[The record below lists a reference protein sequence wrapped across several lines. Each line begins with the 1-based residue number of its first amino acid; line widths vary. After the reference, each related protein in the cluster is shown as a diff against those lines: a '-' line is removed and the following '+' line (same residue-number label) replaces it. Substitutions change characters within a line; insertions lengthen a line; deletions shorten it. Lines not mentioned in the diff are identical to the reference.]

1 MGKGGD
7 PKSLLTGRNKLFLA
21 GASYTKFQ
29 CVLTFPIS
37 LTNVMSLGMPHP
49 NVVLG
54 ISIMFRL
61 LRSVHFYL
69 C

>member
-1 MGKGGD
+1 MFRKVIGGARVGT
-7 PKSLLTGRNKLFLA
+7 PSLSNWKNKLFLA

-49 NVVLG
+49 NLFLVFPLCLG
-54 ISIMFRL
+54 
-61 LRSVHFYL
+61 Y
-69 C
+69 